1 MTEDQQKQP
10 ESESSP
16 PQTPPTP
23 ATERL
28 VEAKLRKQRL
38 QARIAATEN
47 RKQPFIKAQTIKTLR
62 GTIGLLESVVEKLET
77 EPIREIPP
85 TVASPATTTVSAPVS
100 DTTTAT
106 PELEWESTVSE
117 LAVSDTPTETPEAIV
132 SDIPTVT
139 SEPVVSDTPTKTL
152 EPIVSDIPTVTPE
165 PVVSDI
171 PTVTPEVVTAESA
184 REPVPQP
191 AKPGLVD
198 RILPSFDK
206 LQAFWDATLAR
217 VRLFLPSAWSNNLS
231 DWALTGAIAGIV
243 VVVLVTTAALLPDT
257 PAQVAKAPPE
267 TIETPPELTAPQPP
281 QPVEVAPSPQPELTP
296 EQSLVAS
303 IQQQVAELS
312 DRYGKGLIQ
321 SIEANFLASRLIVK
335 VSDGWYTLE
344 ESQQDKLADDI
355 LRRSREMDFSKLEI
369 TDLEG
374 TLLARNPVVG
384 TNMVILKRQEL
395 AANL

>member
-231 DWALTGAIAGIV
+231 DWALTGAIAGVV

>member
-47 RKQPFIKAQTIKTLR
+47 RKQPFLKAQTIKTLR

-231 DWALTGAIAGIV
+231 DWALTGAIAGVV

>member
-1 MTEDQQKQP
+1 
-10 ESESSP
+10 
-16 PQTPPTP
+16 
-23 ATERL
+23 
-28 VEAKLRKQRL
+28 
-38 QARIAATEN
+38 
-47 RKQPFIKAQTIKTLR
+47 
-62 GTIGLLESVVEKLET
+62 
-77 EPIREIPP
+77 
-85 TVASPATTTVSAPVS
+85 
-100 DTTTAT
+100 
-106 PELEWESTVSE
+106 
-117 LAVSDTPTETPEAIV
+117 
-132 SDIPTVT
+132 
-139 SEPVVSDTPTKTL
+139 
-152 EPIVSDIPTVTPE
+152 
-165 PVVSDI
+165 
-171 PTVTPEVVTAESA
+171 
-184 REPVPQP
+184 
-191 AKPGLVD
+191 
-198 RILPSFDK
+198 
-206 LQAFWDATLAR
+206 
-217 VRLFLPSAWSNNLS
+217 LFLPSAWSNNLS
-231 DWALTGAIAGIV
+231 DWALTGAIAGVV